1 MGIIE
6 TMFGALSGSDAAT
19 HPWLLQAM
27 RALEDPAQGGIGLSG
42 LLRRLEAAG
51 LERQVQSWIQPGRNL
66 PLNPADLQRALGP
79 DLVRGMAFRAGL
91 TPEEL
96 VSKLSGHLPGV
107 VDRLT
112 REGKSPLSNS
122 D

>member
-6 TMFGALSGSDAAT
+6 DMFSALSGSDAAT
-19 HPWLLQAM
+19 DPWLLQAI
-27 RALEDPAQGGIGLSG
+27 RALEDPTEGGIGVSG

-66 PLNPADLQRALGP
+66 PLSPADLQNALGP
-79 DLVRGMAFRAGL
+79 DLVRRMAFRAGL
-91 TPEEL
+91 APEEL
-96 VSKLSGHLPGV
+96 VSKLTEHLPGA

-112 REGKSPLSNS
+112 REGKSPLHSS